1 MTHVSLTGMMRFSMS
16 GRFDMSTD
24 LRAAAAA
31 LGASFGAQ
39 SPVQRLHALRNAMA
53 GRIVFTTSL
62 GLEDQV
68 ITHLIAESKAD
79 IEIVTLD
86 TGRMFPE
93 TYTLWR
99 DTAERYGIN
108 IRPYYPNGENLER
121 LVAQQGIDGF
131 YTSVDARHACCETR
145 KVEPLARALTRAN
158 AWITGL
164 RADASQNRAG
174 MDAVSFDA
182 GRNLVK
188 FNLLFDWTRDQIAAF
203 AAAHNVPVSPLH
215 AKGFLSIG
223 CAPCTRA
230 IAPGEPERAGRWW
243 WEQEDAREC
252 GLHVDADGRLI
263 RSAKTTSETLH
274 T

>member
-1 MTHVSLTGMMRFSMS
+1 MKDAAS
-16 GRFDMSTD
+16 GLLASFNAREPIERLRA
-24 LRAAAAA
+24 LRAAV
-31 LGASFGAQ
+31 
-39 SPVQRLHALRNAMA
+39 P

-68 ITHLIAESKAD
+68 ITHFIAAANAG

-99 DTAERYGIN
+99 DTEDQYGVT
-108 IRPYYPNGENLER
+108 IRPYYPDGASLEQ
-121 LVAQQGIDGF
+121 LVARQGIDGF
-131 YTSVDARHACCETR
+131 YSSLEARHACCEIR
-145 KVEPLARALTRAN
+145 KVVPLGRALAN
-158 AWITGL
+158 ADAWITGL
-164 RADASQNRAG
+164 RADASQNRAS
-174 MDAVSFDA
+174 MEAVSFDA
-182 GRNLVK
+182 GRNLIK
-188 FNLLFDWTRDQIAAF
+188 FNILFDWTREAIATF
-203 AAAHNVPVSPLH
+203 AAQNNVPVSPLH

-243 WEQEDAREC
+243 WEQEDAKEC

-263 RSAKTTSETLH
+263 RSKNTTTETLH
-274 T
+274 K

>member
-1 MTHVSLTGMMRFSMS
+1 MTDLLEVIAPAFAANFTQQSPIERLNA
-16 GRFDMSTD
+16 
-24 LRAAAAA
+24 LRAAV
-31 LGASFGAQ
+31 
-39 SPVQRLHALRNAMA
+39 P

-68 ITHLIAESKAD
+68 ITHLIAASKAD
-79 IEIVTLD
+79 VDIVTLD

-99 DTAERYGIN
+99 DTEERYGVT
-108 IRPYYPNGENLER
+108 IRPFYPVGESLER
-121 LVAQQGIDGF
+121 LVAKQGIDGF
-131 YTSVDARHACCETR
+131 YTSLEARHACCEVR
-145 KVEPLARALTRAN
+145 KVEPLGRALKDAT

-174 MDAVSFDA
+174 MESVSFDS
-182 GRNLVK
+182 GRNLIK
-188 FNLLFDWTRDQIAAF
+188 FNLLFDWTRDRIAAF
-203 AAAHNVPVSPLH
+203 ASQENVPISPLH

-243 WEQEDAREC
+243 WEQEDAKEC

-263 RSAKTTSETLH
+263 RSKSIATETLH
-274 T
+274 K